1 MNDQKVD
8 NQEYFDY
15 LDSLRESGVVNMF
28 GAGPYLERDFGLT
41 RYQAKHI
48 VLEWMKSFRKN

>member
-41 RYQAKHI
+41 RYQAKDI